1 MDAEFVPITFE
12 FSFLPCDE
20 LTIRPRVGKSQDFV
34 KQVSAF
40 FRSPAPEDPKI
51 AAKIG
56 QRALGVLKLHRFL
69 TSD

>member
-1 MDAEFVPITFE
+1 MSSH
-12 FSFLPCDE
+12 FSRAMNSLSA
-20 LTIRPRVGKSQDFV
+20 PRVGKSQDFV

-40 FRSPAPEDPKI
+40 FRLPAPEDLKI